1 MRIAKILVMAVVV
14 GFTSSLFAAEG
25 QSAGGNIAVVDFG
38 KAIFGTEVA
47 KARMKQKKGESE
59 FATLQGKYESTV
71 SEMKALKKEIDTQGM
86 TWSQEQVAD
95 AQKKMK
101 YLRADL
107 ELITRKIQ
115 GDQQA
120 LQNSIV
126 QELRPKAGEALQE
139 LIEEEGIVLLLS
151 SEAVVTAAP
160 SLDVTAKLT
169 DRLNKKT
176 Q

>member
-1 MRIAKILVMAVVV
+1 MAVVV

-95 AQKKMK
+95 AQKKME

-115 GDQQA
+115 GDQQT

>member
-1 MRIAKILVMAVVV
+1 MRIAKFLVVAVVV

-71 SEMKALKKEIDTQGM
+71 SEMKALKKEMDTQGM
-86 TWSQEQVAD
+86 TWSPEQVGD
-95 AQKKMK
+95 AQKKME

-139 LIEEEGIVLLLS
+139 LIDEEGIVLLLS

>member
-1 MRIAKILVMAVVV
+1 MRIAKYLLMILAV
-14 GFTSSLFAAEG
+14 GLTSSVFAADPAE
-25 QSAGGNIAVVDFG
+25 GNIAVVNFG
-38 KAIFGTEVA
+38 QAIFGTDVA
-47 KARMKQKKGESE
+47 KARLEQKKGESD
-59 FATLQGKYESTV
+59 FASLQAKYESTV
-71 SEMKALKKEIDTQGM
+71 SEMKALKQEMDSQGM
-86 TWSQEQVAD
+86 TWSQEQAAE
-95 AQKKMK
+95 AQKKME

-115 GDQQA
+115 ADQKD

-126 QELRPKAGEALQE
+126 QELRPKAAEALQE
-139 LIEEEGIVLLLS
+139 IIDEEGIVLLIS
-151 SEAVVTAAP
+151 ADAVVTAAP

>member
-1 MRIAKILVMAVVV
+1 MRIAKILVMTVVV

-25 QSAGGNIAVVDFG
+25 QPAGGNIAVVDFG

-95 AQKKMK
+95 AQKKME

>member
-1 MRIAKILVMAVVV
+1 MRIAKLLLITLAVS
-14 GFTSSLFAAEG
+14 FTSSLLAAER
-25 QSAGGNIAVVDFG
+25 QAEGNIAVVDFG

-47 KARMKQKKGESE
+47 KTRLKQKKGESS
-59 FATLQGKYESTV
+59 FAALQAKYESTV
-71 SEMKALKKEIDTQGM
+71 AEMKALKQEMDTKGM
-86 TWSQEQVAD
+86 TWSTEQATE
-95 AQKKMK
+95 AQKKMEF
-101 YLRADL
+101 LRADL

-115 GDQQA
+115 TDQQA

-139 LIEEEGIVLLLS
+139 LIDEEGIVLLIS
-151 SEAVVTAAP
+151 AEAVVTAAP

>member
-1 MRIAKILVMAVVV
+1 MRIAKLLLITLAVS
-14 GFTSSLFAAEG
+14 FTSSLLAAER
-25 QSAGGNIAVVDFG
+25 QAEGNIAVVDFG

-47 KARMKQKKGESE
+47 KTRLKQKKDESS
-59 FATLQGKYESTV
+59 FTALQAKYESTV
-71 SEMKALKKEIDTQGM
+71 ADMKALKQEMDTKGM
-86 TWSQEQVAD
+86 TWSAEQAEE
-95 AQKKMK
+95 AQKKMEF
-101 YLRADL
+101 LRADL
-107 ELITRKIQ
+107 ELTTRKIQ
-115 GDQQA
+115 TEQQA

-139 LIEEEGIVLLLS
+139 LIDEEGIVLLIS
-151 SEAVVTAAP
+151 AEAVVTAAP

>member
-71 SEMKALKKEIDTQGM
+71 SEMKALKKEMDTQGM

-95 AQKKMK
+95 AQKKME

>member
-1 MRIAKILVMAVVV
+1 MRIAKYVLMILAVTM
-14 GFTSSLFAAEG
+14 TSSVFAAE
-25 QSAGGNIAVVDFG
+25 GNIAVVDFG
-38 KAIFGTEVA
+38 KAIFATDVA
-47 KARMKQKKGESE
+47 KARLKQKKGDSD
-59 FATLQGKYESTV
+59 FAALQGKYESTV
-71 SEMKALKKEIDTQGM
+71 SEMKALKQEIDSKGM
-86 TWSQEQVAD
+86 TWSADQAAD
-95 AQKKMK
+95 AQKKME

-115 GDQQA
+115 ADQKD

-139 LIEEEGIVLLLS
+139 LIDEEGIVLLIS
-151 SEAVVTAAP
+151 AEAVVTAAP

>member
-1 MRIAKILVMAVVV
+1 MRIAKLLLITLAVS
-14 GFTSSLFAAEG
+14 FTSSLLAAER
-25 QSAGGNIAVVDFG
+25 QAEGNIAVVDFG

-47 KARMKQKKGESE
+47 KTRLKQKKGESS
-59 FATLQGKYESTV
+59 FAALQAKYESTV
-71 SEMKALKKEIDTQGM
+71 AEMKALKQEMDTKGM
-86 TWSQEQVAD
+86 TWSTEQAGE
-95 AQKKMK
+95 AQKKMEF
-101 YLRADL
+101 LRADL

-115 GDQQA
+115 TDQQA

-139 LIEEEGIVLLLS
+139 LIDEEGIVLLIS
-151 SEAVVTAAP
+151 AEAVVTAAP

>member
-1 MRIAKILVMAVVV
+1 VRIAKYLLMILAV
-14 GFTSSLFAAEG
+14 GLTSSVFAADPAE
-25 QSAGGNIAVVDFG
+25 GNIAVVNFG
-38 KAIFGTEVA
+38 QAIFGTDVA
-47 KARMKQKKGESE
+47 KARLEQKKGESD
-59 FATLQGKYESTV
+59 FASLQAKYESTV
-71 SEMKALKKEIDTQGM
+71 SEMKALKQEMDSQGM
-86 TWSQEQVAD
+86 TWSQEQAAE
-95 AQKKMK
+95 AQKKME

-115 GDQQA
+115 ADQKD

-126 QELRPKAGEALQE
+126 QELRPKAAEALQE
-139 LIEEEGIVLLLS
+139 IIDEEGIVLLIS
-151 SEAVVTAAP
+151 ADAVVTAAP

>member
-1 MRIAKILVMAVVV
+1 MILAV
-14 GFTSSLFAAEG
+14 GLTSSVFAADPAE
-25 QSAGGNIAVVDFG
+25 GNIAVVNFG
-38 KAIFGTEVA
+38 QAIFGTDVA
-47 KARMKQKKGESE
+47 KARLEQKKGESD
-59 FATLQGKYESTV
+59 FASLQAKYESTV
-71 SEMKALKKEIDTQGM
+71 SEMKALKQEMDSQGM
-86 TWSQEQVAD
+86 TWSQEQAAE
-95 AQKKMK
+95 AQKKME

-115 GDQQA
+115 ADQKD

-126 QELRPKAGEALQE
+126 QELRPKAAEALQE
-139 LIEEEGIVLLLS
+139 IIDEEGIVLLIS
-151 SEAVVTAAP
+151 ADAVVTAAP

>member
-38 KAIFGTEVA
+38 KTIFGTEVA

-95 AQKKMK
+95 AQKKME